1 MDTARLILEFLKVL
15 IWPAVILAIVLIFK
29 SHFEQILRQFS
40 DRLGTAETLK
50 VGLMGQEVNISGTAK
65 VLAKERAFLAQT
77 SDPQVSKSELQA
89 IGQAAR
95 DLSDPIFDLI
105 MLTLLRTK
113 GAARV
118 ENIVQAT
125 IDARF
130 DKEEYL
136 SPALISGLKRSVEKA
151 LATLQAL
158 HYVDAKDNEYE
169 LTDAGRLVFQRVGE
183 HESQVLERYKYD
195 I

>member
-29 SHFEQILRQFS
+29 SHLEQILRQFS
-40 DRLGTAETLK
+40 DRLGTAENLK
-50 VGLMGQEVNISGTAK
+50 FGLMGQEVNISGTAK
-65 VLAKERAFLAQT
+65 VLEKERAFLAQS
-77 SDPQVSKSELQA
+77 SDPQVSQSKLQA
-89 IGQAAR
+89 IDRAAR
-95 DLSDPIFDLI
+95 QLSDPIVDVI

-113 GAARV
+113 GVARV
-118 ENIVQAT
+118 DKIVQAV

-130 DKEEYL
+130 DKTQFL
-136 SPALISGLKRSVEKA
+136 SPVLISGLKDSVERA

-158 HYVDAKDNEYE
+158 EYVDAKDNEYE
-169 LTDAGRLVFQRVGE
+169 LTDAGRLVFQRVAE
-183 HESQVLERYKYD
+183 HESEVIARYKYD

>member
-29 SHFEQILRQFS
+29 SHLEQILRQFS
-40 DRLGTAETLK
+40 DRLGTAENLK
-50 VGLMGQEVNISGTAK
+50 FGLMGQEVNISGTAK
-65 VLAKERAFLAQT
+65 VLEKERAFLAQS
-77 SDPQVSKSELQA
+77 SDPQIFQSKLQA
-89 IGQAAR
+89 IDRAAR
-95 DLSDPIFDLI
+95 QLSDPIVDVI

-113 GAARV
+113 GVARV
-118 ENIVQAT
+118 DKIVQAV

-130 DKEEYL
+130 DKTQFL
-136 SPALISGLKRSVEKA
+136 SPVLISGLKDSVERA

-158 HYVDAKDNEYE
+158 EYVDAKDNEYE
-169 LTDAGRLVFQRVGE
+169 LTDAGRLVFQRVAE
-183 HESQVLERYKYD
+183 HESEVIARYKYD

>member
-29 SHFEQILRQFS
+29 SHLEQILRQFS
-40 DRLGTAETLK
+40 DRLGTAENLK
-50 VGLMGQEVNISGTAK
+50 FGLMGQEVNISGTAK
-65 VLAKERAFLAQT
+65 VLEKERAFLAQS
-77 SDPQVSKSELQA
+77 SDPQVSQSKLQA
-89 IGQAAR
+89 IDRAAR
-95 DLSDPIFDLI
+95 QLSDPIVDVI

-113 GAARV
+113 GVARV
-118 ENIVQAT
+118 DKIVQAV

-130 DKEEYL
+130 DKTQFL
-136 SPALISGLKRSVEKA
+136 SPVLISGLKDSVERA

-158 HYVDAKDNEYE
+158 EYVDAKDNEYE
-169 LTDAGRLVFQRVGE
+169 LTDAGRLVFQRVAE
-183 HESQVLERYKYD
+183 HEGEVIARYKYD